1 MGRTEK
7 NLQQQLSWN
16 ARKTHSIRWILIP
29 LMILLAATLVIGV
42 VVGPVPIPIREVFSY
57 LLGHK
62 AAIGESGYIQHLI
75 ISQIRLP
82 RVLLGLLVGCALGIS
97 GGTMQGV
104 FRNPLA
110 SPYVVGIA
118 SGAST
123 GASLVILLNLR
134 GVAFLPLGAFI
145 GGSLAV
151 GIVYQLARQR
161 DRRTSVYTLILAG
174 VAVGALFSAITSFLI
189 FLSAGT
195 DRMTDVVFWT
205 MGGLG
210 RANWTYLCVLAP
222 IVAIG
227 SLLLIAFSRDLNA
240 LAMGEE
246 GAFHLGINPEK
257 SKRLM
262 LGVATLVTSSAVG
275 FAGTIGFVGLI
286 IPHIMR
292 LIMGPDHRFLLPA
305 TAVAGAIFLVWAD
318 IVARTVVR
326 PAELPVGIIT
336 AFLGA
341 PFFLYLLKTR
351 KVRM

>member
-1 MGRTEK
+1 
-7 NLQQQLSWN
+7 
-16 ARKTHSIRWILIP
+16 
-29 LMILLAATLVIGV
+29 
-42 VVGPVPIPIREVFSY
+42 
-57 LLGHK
+57 
-62 AAIGESGYIQHLI
+62 
-75 ISQIRLP
+75 
-82 RVLLGLLVGCALGIS
+82 
-97 GGTMQGV
+97 
-104 FRNPLA
+104 
-110 SPYVVGIA
+110 
-118 SGAST
+118 
-123 GASLVILLNLR
+123 
-134 GVAFLPLGAFI
+134 
-145 GGSLAV
+145 
-151 GIVYQLARQR
+151 
-161 DRRTSVYTLILAG
+161 
-174 VAVGALFSAITSFLI
+174 
-189 FLSAGT
+189 
-195 DRMTDVVFWT
+195 

-222 IVAIG
+222 IVAVG

-318 IVARTVVR
+318 IVARTVVQ